1 MQVQFVDHFSGCQLC
16 TQQSKDKGAYREC
29 EAEFLRSYEFA
40 SGALRELQPPP
51 APRNATH
58 FKQLAATPYCLVGRP
73 AHSRLHFPSWPR
85 NATQCKQ
92 LAATPYGL
100 VRVLLTANSTFLTC
114 RATPRTSAAGRH
126 ALLPG
131 ARPIIVS

>member
-1 MQVQFVDHFSGCQLC
+1 MNYKGACILDWNGLLWTRCRHPLGQLCEEDASLTPHGFAQVQFVDHFSGCQLC

-58 FKQLAATPYCLVGRP
+58 FKQLAATPYCLVR
-73 AHSRLHFPSWPR
+73 APS
-85 NATQCKQ
+85 
-92 LAATPYGL
+92 
-100 VRVLLTANSTFLTC
+100 
-114 RATPRTSAAGRH
+114 
-126 ALLPG
+126 
-131 ARPIIVS
+131 